1 MAGVGAGYT
10 GCLGAL
16 VGAGFIPARK
26 LQQKPTEKREG
37 INPSP
42 TLIYD

>member
-1 MAGVGAGYT
+1 MCANIDVVITA
-10 GCLGAL
+10 

-26 LQQKPTEKREG
+26 GYQYTAKREG

-42 TLIYD
+42 TTPPLGGL